1 MTGPGLRA
9 IVLALSLSAPTAVY
23 PEVLAW
29 TNASGQLALLDLET
43 GQADAIGP
51 LGEKV
56 GKLALDPSGTLY
68 AIDDFNNPPRFLEVD
83 TATGL
88 ATVVGDLGIAPF
100 QPVGFTA
107 DACGRLW
114 LTGTATG
121 TTNLYQVDPTTGQAT
136 LVVELASSVSG
147 LTARGE
153 ELLGMVSTPVTAVV
167 RIDPATGA
175 VSVELP
181 LTGGSFGPFALDR
194 TPEGD
199 LWGFGAVFVPI
210 DPVPRGIFRIGPD
223 GTHTFPYV
231 PSVFPYLGLAIGP
244 PAGFCG
250 SGEPPAVPAAS
261 PLGLVALAAVLAAAG
276 LWLRRRTDAS
286 RSGPGMSPG

>member
-23 PEVLAW
+23 AEVLAW
-29 TNASGQLALLDLET
+29 TTVSGQLALLDLET
-43 GQADAIGP
+43 GQAVEIGL
-51 LGEKV
+51 LGIQLR
-56 GKLALDPSGTLY
+56 KLALDPSGTLY
-68 AIDDFNNPPRFLEVD
+68 AIDLNQPRFVEVD

-136 LVVELASSVSG
+136 LVVELASSVRG

-153 ELLGMVSTPVTAVV
+153 ELLGMVSTPVTSVV

-181 LTGGSFGPFALDR
+181 LTGGSFGTFALDR

-199 LWGFGAVFVPI
+199 LWGFAFPLIPI
-210 DPVPRGIFRIGPD
+210 DPLPSYIFRIGQD
-223 GTHTFPYV
+223 GTTEITYPPTV
-231 PSVFPYLGLAIGP
+231 SFPYLGLAIGP

>member
-23 PEVLAW
+23 AEVLAW
-29 TNASGQLALLDLET
+29 TTVSGQLALLDLET
-43 GQADAIGP
+43 GQAVEIGL
-51 LGEKV
+51 LGIQL

-68 AIDDFNNPPRFLEVD
+68 AIDLYQPRFVEVD

-153 ELLGMVSTPVTAVV
+153 ELLGMVSTPVTSVV

-181 LTGGSFGPFALDR
+181 LTGGSFGTFALDR

-199 LWGFGAVFVPI
+199 LWGFAFPLVPI
-210 DPVPRGIFRIGPD
+210 DPLPSYIFRIGQD
-223 GTHTFPYV
+223 GTTEITYPPTV
-231 PSVFPYLGLAIGP
+231 SFPYLGLAIGP